1 MEVFLLC
8 ISHFVSQCSFCNIK
22 KQMPVFYSWISQ
34 VFAEQNGFLGA
45 EQNGFLDQR
54 PEAKLPVQEF
64 SFK

>member
-1 MEVFLLC
+1 
-8 ISHFVSQCSFCNIK
+8 
-22 KQMPVFYSWISQ
+22 MPVFYSWISQ